1 VTTTEHSRMEHER
14 CAECGFDG
22 AAYDDDALIEAL
34 RALGPQ
40 WRALLDTA
48 GDDLRTRPAPEVW
61 SALEYAAHSRDVTAM
76 HVVGVEAALPGEE
89 PIVAALPDSIVD
101 EIASGYAT
109 EETDAVL
116 AGVDE
121 QASRLAALAAD
132 AGPDVWTRGL
142 TIGAE
147 RSDIRRLLEHALHDS
162 THHLRDVEIGLERLR
177 RSGSS

>member
-40 WRALLDTA
+40 WRALLDSA
-48 GDDLRTRPAPEVW
+48 GNELRARPAPEVW
-61 SALEYAAHSRDVTAM
+61 SALEYAAHSRDITAL
-76 HVVGVEAALPGEE
+76 HVFGVEQALTGTEPVFPAFDEGVADEAARSYNNEDPQL
-89 PIVAALPDSIVD
+89 
-101 EIASGYAT
+101 
-109 EETDAVL
+109 VL
-116 AGVDE
+116 AAVDE
-121 QASRLAALAAD
+121 QARRLAALAAD

-177 RSGSS
+177 RSGS